1 MAVAK
6 FHSLRGEK
14 SALILVKRN
23 ALMFA
28 SVPCYVPRTGLPK
41 GIKEGAEFT
50 IEDGY
55 VLVDIVD
62 FETNEVRTTTDG
74 TPLKQLSYS

>member
-1 MAVAK
+1 MATAK

-23 ALMFA
+23 ALMFS
-28 SVPCYVPRTGLPK
+28 SVPVYVPRTGLPK
-41 GIKEGAEFT
+41 GIKEGEEFP

-55 VLVDIVD
+55 VLIDIVD
-62 FETNEVRTTTDG
+62 HETGEVRTTNDG